1 MVNKKGTALSLVRA
15 DVPAEKEEEFNR
27 WYNEEHIPELLALP
41 GYLSAARYAAV
52 RGGPKYLA
60 CYELESPEAV
70 NTEAAQRRRANPT
83 EWGKRID
90 PNVIGTNFSVNLYQ
104 QIFPA
109 EVSPDVAQ
117 SDMAPVLQIGCMD
130 IPPEVEDE
138 FNEWYNTIY
147 VPNYE
152 KVPGCIRG
160 RRYRAVRGEP
170 KYATVY
176 EFEHEGVSQTS
187 EWAAARDAH
196 PQSARMRSLME
207 LTPGSPAVYKKIFP
221 L

>member
-15 DVPAEKEEEFNR
+15 DIPADKEDEFNL
-27 WYNEEHIPELLALP
+27 WYNSEHIPELLALP
-41 GYLSAARYAAV
+41 GYLNAARYVAL
-52 RGGPKYLA
+52 RGGPQYLA
-60 CYELESPEAV
+60 CYELDSPDAV

-109 EVSPDVAQ
+109 QVSQDAAQ
-117 SDMAPVLQIGCMD
+117 ADMAPVLQIGCMD
-130 IPPEVEDE
+130 VPPEAEDE

-147 VPNYE
+147 VPNFE

-176 EFEHEGVSQTS
+176 EFEHEGVPQTP
-187 EWAAARDAH
+187 EWTAAREAH
-196 PQSARMRSLME
+196 PQSPRMRSLMKHA
-207 LTPGSPAVYKKIFP
+207 PGSPAVYKKIFP